1 MSVQAGLG
9 QKRLPSYAM
18 FFFGLFVP
26 TVIVD
31 MKILARR
38 A

>member
-1 MSVQAGLG
+1 
-9 QKRLPSYAM
+9 M

-38 A
+38 TQRLMAKIVSD